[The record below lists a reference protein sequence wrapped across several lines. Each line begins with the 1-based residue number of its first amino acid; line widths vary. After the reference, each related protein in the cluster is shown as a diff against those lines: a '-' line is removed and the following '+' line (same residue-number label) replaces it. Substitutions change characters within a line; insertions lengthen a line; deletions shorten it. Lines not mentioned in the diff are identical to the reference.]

1 MPISTDDAESNVVI
15 IIPLK
20 QERCEIIGIL
30 PEHKVLKMNIQK
42 EVSINM
48 EPMQVVN
55 GITTTQEKRIKF
67 SQSND
72 EGSIGNTS
80 DNLEVISEAA
90 SNHSVDSS
98 IEMENEDQNDNLSD
112 MISANV
118 SGRGSPNISG
128 RDTPSSQV
136 RLFNLCFYTDHSNL
150 YCFLQVIEND
160 DQRPQENRLPQAQN
174 PPTRNDKQIRSEID
188 DKFCKFEIKKL
199 LEGDETISIISDTW
213 STDVLASDSETIDAS
228 DRNEQQMFAPI
239 LEQSIEA
246 PITSN
251 QLLDLSETQSESA
264 WSTDVLASDNDDAI
278 SVAPS
283 DDSASVTRSETV
295 EENGIL
301 DITVSTGRRLS
312 SPSPSSNNYQPQH
325 LPSLPKPIS
334 SMLCANEHSASYSF
348 TNSNVNQQEFRR
360 VEMTS
365 NMNKIMKNDTQNN
378 NVSTVNEIMEI
389 SNHTYEQR
397 VTSIQ
402 QENMYKHNLDVL
414 DGKLESN
421 KFEENSNDILLS
433 NSSLNSS
440 YSSSSNSSEN
450 HKQINGQLNGTKWN
464 TNRQWMNSSES
475 SLNITSTPSES
486 TSELSVLS
494 VNSLVSP
501 MNNLTFQNKKSAVVN
516 HKFAKPNATTGA
528 IPKSISFDMSADKGD
543 RNFEDDQKSKRMPTG
558 FLGKLK
564 MGMSFKNRRV
574 KNYRGPEDFS
584 SRFDGDDDGIRS
596 KKLNGN
602 GECSRSSPQET
613 SDEILAKYRTKPQT
627 SNEQQI
633 NLHIIDKPLIMDD
646 QNDHHHHHNID
657 SNVFFLDTKR
667 KLRLVLSNTN
677 NFHLVLRKVRY
688 DLVYVYASFN

>member
-1 MPISTDDAESNVVI
+1 
-15 IIPLK
+15 
-20 QERCEIIGIL
+20 
-30 PEHKVLKMNIQK
+30 
-42 EVSINM
+42 
-48 EPMQVVN
+48 MQ
-55 GITTTQEKRIKF
+55 
-67 SQSND
+67 
-72 EGSIGNTS
+72 
-80 DNLEVISEAA
+80 
-90 SNHSVDSS
+90 
-98 IEMENEDQNDNLSD
+98 
-112 MISANV
+112 
-118 SGRGSPNISG
+118 
-128 RDTPSSQV
+128 
-136 RLFNLCFYTDHSNL
+136 
-150 YCFLQVIEND
+150 
-160 DQRPQENRLPQAQN
+160 QAQN
-174 PPTRNDKQIRSEID
+174 SNMRNDKQIRSEID

-228 DRNEQQMFAPI
+228 DRNEQPIFAPI
-239 LEQSIEA
+239 LEQSIEGS
-246 PITSN
+246 ITSN

-301 DITVSTGRRLS
+301 DITTTSGRRLS
-312 SPSPSSNNYQPQH
+312 SPSPSSNNYQSQSH
-325 LPSLPKPIS
+325 SSLPKSMS
-334 SMLCANEHSASYSF
+334 SMMCTNENSSSYSYG
-348 TNSNVNQQEFRR
+348 NANVHQQEFRR
-360 VEMTS
+360 IEMSS
-365 NMNKIMKNDTQNN
+365 NMNKIIKNDTQNN
-378 NVSTVNEIMEI
+378 NVSTVNEIVEI
-389 SNHTYEQR
+389 SNHSYEQR
-397 VTSIQ
+397 VTTSMQ
-402 QENMYKHNLDVL
+402 QENIYKHNLDVL
-414 DGKLESN
+414 DAKLESN

-501 MNNLTFQNKKSAVVN
+501 MTNLTFLNKKSSVAN

-543 RNFEDDQKSKRMPTG
+543 RVFEEEQKSKRMPTG

-574 KNYRGPEDFS
+574 KNYRGPDDFAL
-584 SRFDGDDDGIRS
+584 RFDGDDDGGMRS
-596 KKLNGN
+596 KKMNGN
-602 GECSRSSPQET
+602 GECSRGSPQET
-613 SDEILAKYRTKPQT
+613 SDEILAKYRTKTQT
-627 SNEQQI
+627 STEQQQI

-646 QNDHHHHHNID
+646 QGDHHHNNID

-677 NFHLVLRKVRY
+677 NFFLVLKKVSYNYNNDYNDHKR
-688 DLVYVYASFN
+688 LCLN

>member
-1 MPISTDDAESNVVI
+1 
-15 IIPLK
+15 
-20 QERCEIIGIL
+20 
-30 PEHKVLKMNIQK
+30 MNTK
-42 EVSINM
+42 LGT
-48 EPMQVVN
+48 MQVVN

-136 RLFNLCFYTDHSNL
+136 
-150 YCFLQVIEND
+150 IENEGD
-160 DQRPQENRLPQAQN
+160 SRTNENRPQNNQN
-174 PPTRNDKQIRSEID
+174 PPIRNDKQIRSEID

-213 STDVLASDSETIDAS
+213 STDVLASDSETIDAG
-228 DRNEQQMFAPI
+228 DRNEQQYFAPI

-283 DDSASVTRSETV
+283 DDSTSVTRSETV
-295 EENGIL
+295 EVEN
-301 DITVSTGRRLS
+301 DVTNTGRRLS
-312 SPSPSSNNYQPQH
+312 SPSPSNNYHAVLKQNSNNENN
-325 LPSLPKPIS
+325 S
-334 SMLCANEHSASYSF
+334 SFLYA
-348 TNSNVNQQEFRR
+348 NSNVQEYHHRR
-360 VEMTS
+360 VEFNTNS
-365 NMNKIMKNDTQNN
+365 HKTNSKRDAGQILHNN
-378 NVSTVNEIMEI
+378 NNNLTLMNEIMEI
-389 SNHTYEQR
+389 NNHSYEQ
-397 VTSIQ
+397 SQ
-402 QENMYKHNLDVL
+402 QETL
-414 DGKLESN
+414 DGKLEPGG

-450 HKQINGQLNGTKWN
+450 HKNLNGQLNNKWN
-464 TNRQWMNSSES
+464 GNRQWMNSSES

-494 VNSLVSP
+494 VNSLVLP
-501 MNNLTFQNKKSAVVN
+501 MANLSFLNKKSSVIVN
-516 HKFAKPNATTGA
+516 HKYSKPNVTTGA
-528 IPKSISFDMSADKGD
+528 IPKSISFDMSAEKGGVVND
-543 RNFEDDQKSKRMPTG
+543 RYDDHDQKSKRAGTSL
-558 FLGKLK
+558 FGKLK
-564 MGMSFKNRRV
+564 MGFKN
-574 KNYRGPEDFS
+574 KRGKSYNRGTDDYNSHRYDGGADEDS
-584 SRFDGDDDGIRS
+584 IRA
-596 KKLNGN
+596 KKINGN
-602 GECSRSSPQET
+602 GECSRERSQGKCCCYHYYYKT
-613 SDEILAKYRTKPQT
+613 S
-627 SNEQQI
+627 
-633 NLHIIDKPLIMDD
+633 
-646 QNDHHHHHNID
+646 
-657 SNVFFLDTKR
+657 VC
-667 KLRLVLSNTN
+667 
-677 NFHLVLRKVRY
+677 
-688 DLVYVYASFN
+688 